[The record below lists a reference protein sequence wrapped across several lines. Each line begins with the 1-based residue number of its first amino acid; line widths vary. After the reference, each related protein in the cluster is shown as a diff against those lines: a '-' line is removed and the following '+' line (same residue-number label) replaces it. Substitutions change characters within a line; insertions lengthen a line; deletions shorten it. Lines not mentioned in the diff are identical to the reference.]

1 VPDVEGAPGRGSVPS
16 YPAPNTAVR
25 ALAKVVEYTQWLARP
40 EGGVPAFEEIDTPAA
55 RRVVEGTL
63 VTSRGGA
70 SLSSSQVRD
79 VLGAYGISLWD
90 QVDVDSASSAVAAGE
105 QLGWNVVLKAHAEHL
120 RTRPDM
126 FYVWRNIDGAE
137 EMRQAWHELTRGLA
151 DPREGRFVVQR
162 QAGSGVPVTI
172 EGLEDPLFGPL
183 VSFGLSGAP
192 SELLHDRTWRIPP
205 MTDSDAA
212 AMVREVRSAPLLMG
226 YRGAEP
232 VDLTAL
238 EDLVQRIAR
247 LKNDLPHLAWIE
259 LSLVLA
265 NASGASVLDASAK
278 VAPTG
283 ASRTDL
289 FARRLARM
297 PGDTLPG

>member
-1 VPDVEGAPGRGSVPS
+1 VG
-16 YPAPNTAVR
+16 
-25 ALAKVVEYTQWLARP
+25 
-40 EGGVPAFEEIDTPAA
+40 
-55 RRVVEGTL
+55 
-63 VTSRGGA
+63 
-70 SLSSSQVRD
+70 
-79 VLGAYGISLWD
+79 
-90 QVDVDSASSAVAAGE
+90 
-105 QLGWNVVLKAHAEHL
+105 
-120 RTRPDM
+120 
-126 FYVWRNIDGAE
+126 RNIDGAE

-238 EDLVQRIAR
+238 EALVQRIAA
-247 LKNDLPHLAWIE
+247 LKTTFRTWRGSSSL
-259 LSLVLA
+259 LVLA
-265 NASGASVLDASAK
+265 NASGRACSMPVPGSRPPCQPDRP
-278 VAPTG
+278 VRPAP
-283 ASRTDL
+283 
-289 FARRLARM
+289 ARM
-297 PGDTLPG
+297 PGAHLPG